1 MTYLKKSERTF
12 IARIARDGREQPLKK
27 HLHSVS
33 FLCGQ
38 LASKIG
44 MRHCGELVG
53 LLHDMGK
60 YTEAWQEYLSESS
73 QKNGKIKKKNHSAIG
88 ARYVWEELHPV
99 HTLPADMLTGIL
111 CGHHGGLPDYL
122 TPEGNDGICG
132 RLYPDEEL
140 SYEEAKENFYAFCKT
155 EAEIK
160 ELYEKA
166 YGEFK
171 TIYPKA
177 KKNGFQ
183 LGLIEKF
190 LHSCLLD
197 ADRLDAACFDME
209 RPPSVEEDYQELWNT
224 LSARLEEHRKGFSLS
239 AAAREKEREIYRL
252 RNVISE
258 ECWKA
263 AFRETGIYSLS
274 CPTGAGKTLAS
285 LRFALEHARQKGKR
299 HIFYIIPYLSILD
312 QTASEIRNALVGA
325 EGWDDSMLLEIH
337 SGLTGK
343 NPKDDEEEKLYELIS
358 ERMDAPIILTT
369 MVGFLNIFYG
379 GHTKHN
385 RMAHQFAD
393 SVILFDEV
401 QKVPLHTVY
410 LFIRTLNFLHN
421 VCDSTSVLCTAT
433 QPMLDRIEAEETLC
447 MAENPELCTV
457 NAEIFKAFERTKLID
472 ERRKNGYS
480 PEALAE
486 RVLQE
491 KEENILIVLNTK
503 KSVHLLYEALKER
516 TEEYKLYC
524 FTTYLCAAH
533 RRKLFDEI
541 RRKLPNGEKL
551 IVVSTALI
559 EAGVDI
565 SFPCVFR
572 ALAGMDSIVQAAGR
586 CNRHGQETERKP
598 VYIVNPDFEH
608 LENGLPDIKIGAQQS
623 RRVIDEIMAAPEQY
637 GEELLCPEAVENYFL
652 YYFAEQQKKLDCEAH
667 GKTFSELLGANA
679 GSYAAYAAQQG
690 ESFSM
695 FMRQSFQSASEAFSA
710 IEEYGIPVIVP
721 YDRGREIIAALCG
734 AEELGDLKKLLR
746 EAQQYTVNLSPSDF
760 QAIGDGIRY
769 LEDLD
774 VYILKE
780 PFYDKQKGV
789 VTESHADLDI
799 K

>member
-1 MTYLKKSERTF
+1 MGESKREKFL
-12 IARIARDGREQPLKK
+12 ARISKDGSKQYLEQ
-27 HLHSVS
+27 HSSSVS
-33 FLCGQ
+33 VLCGQ

-44 MRHCGELVG
+44 MQHCGELLG

-60 YTEAWQEYLSESS
+60 YTEAWQEYLLESF
-73 QKNGKIKKKNHSAIG
+73 QNNGKVKKRNHSALG
-88 ARYVWEELHPV
+88 ARYVWEKLHPI

-111 CGHHGGLPDYL
+111 CGHHGGLPNYL
-122 TPEGNDGICG
+122 TPEGNDGISG
-132 RLYPDEEL
+132 RLYPNEEL
-140 SYEEAKENFYAFCKT
+140 FYEEAKENFYVHCKT
-155 EAEIK
+155 EEEMK
-160 ELYEKA
+160 TLYEKA
-166 YGEFK
+166 YEEFK
-171 TIYPKA
+171 RVYPKV
-177 KKNGFQ
+177 KKNAFHC
-183 LGLIEKF
+183 GLIEKL

-197 ADRLDAACFDME
+197 ADRLDAACFDMN
-209 RPPSVEEDYQELWNT
+209 RSPSVKEDYQALWIT
-224 LSARLEEHRKGFSLS
+224 LSERLEEHIKDFSLRDGAS
-239 AAAREKEREIYRL
+239 EKEQEIYRL
-252 RNVISE
+252 RSVISE

-263 AFRETGIYSLS
+263 AFRETGIYFLS
-274 CPTGAGKTLAS
+274 CPTGSGKTLAS
-285 LRFALEHARQKGKR
+285 LRFALEHARQKGKK

-312 QTASEIRNALVGA
+312 QTASEIRNALAGA

-337 SGLTGK
+337 SGMTEKKVKG
-343 NPKDDEEEKLYELIS
+343 DEEEKLYELIS

-369 MVGFLNIFYG
+369 MVGFLHIFYG
-379 GHTKHN
+379 GNTKHN
-385 RMAHQFAD
+385 RLAHQFAD

-410 LFIRTLNFLHN
+410 PFIRTLNFLHN

-433 QPMLDRIEAEETLC
+433 QPMLDRIGTEEKLCIAEK
-447 MAENPELCTV
+447 PELCTV

-480 PEALAE
+480 PEALAD
-486 RVLQE
+486 RILQE
-491 KEENILIVLNTK
+491 KAENALIVLNTK
-503 KSVHLLYEALKER
+503 KSVHLLYEALKES

-524 FTTYLCAAH
+524 LTTYLCAAH

-541 RRKLPNGEKL
+541 RQKLPNGEKL

-572 ALAGMDSIVQAAGR
+572 AIAGMDSIVQAAGR

-608 LENGLPDIKIGAQQS
+608 LDKGLPDIKIGAQQT
-623 RRVIDEIMAAPEQY
+623 RRVIDEIKAAPEKY
-637 GEELLCPEAVENYFL
+637 GGELLCPEAVEKYFL
-652 YYFAEQQKKLDCEAH
+652 YYFSEQQKKLDYEAY
-667 GKTFSELLGANA
+667 GKTFSELLGSNA

-690 ESFSM
+690 EPFSM
-695 FMRQSFQSASEAFSA
+695 FMRQSFQSAGDAFAA
-710 IEEYGIPVIVP
+710 IEEYGKPVIVP
-721 YDRGREIIAALCG
+721 YERGREIIAALCSM
-734 AEELGDLKKLLR
+734 EELGDLKKLLR

-774 VYILKE
+774 IYILKE

-789 VTESHADLDI
+789 VTESHAGLDI

>member
-1 MTYLKKSERTF
+1 MGESKREKF
-12 IARIARDGREQPLKK
+12 FARISKDGSKQYLEQ
-27 HLHSVS
+27 HSCSVS
-33 FLCGQ
+33 VLCGQ

-44 MRHCGELVG
+44 MQHCGELLG

-60 YTEAWQEYLSESS
+60 YTEAWQEYLLESF
-73 QKNGKIKKKNHSAIG
+73 QNNGKVKKRNHSALG
-88 ARYVWEELHPV
+88 ARYVWEKLHPI

-122 TPEGNDGICG
+122 TPEGNDGISG
-132 RLYPDEEL
+132 RLYPNEEL
-140 SYEEAKENFYAFCKT
+140 FYEEAKENFYVHCKT
-155 EAEIK
+155 EEEMK
-160 ELYEKA
+160 TLYEKA
-166 YGEFK
+166 YEEFK
-171 TIYPKA
+171 RVYPKV
-177 KKNGFQ
+177 KKNAFQ
-183 LGLIEKF
+183 CGLIEKL

-197 ADRLDAACFDME
+197 ADRLDAACFDMK
-209 RPPSVEEDYQELWNT
+209 RSPSVKEDYHALWIT
-224 LSARLEEHRKGFSLS
+224 LSERLEEHIKDFSLRDGAS
-239 AAAREKEREIYRL
+239 EKEWEIYRL

-263 AFRETGIYSLS
+263 AFRETGIYFLS
-274 CPTGAGKTLAS
+274 CPTGSGKTLAS
-285 LRFALEHARQKGKR
+285 LRFALEHARQKGKK

-337 SGLTGK
+337 SSMTEK
-343 NPKDDEEEKLYELIS
+343 KAKDDEEEKLYELIS

-369 MVGFLNIFYG
+369 MVGFLHIFYG
-379 GHTKHN
+379 GNTKHN
-385 RMAHQFAD
+385 RLAHQFAD

-410 LFIRTLNFLHN
+410 PFIRTLNFLHN

-433 QPMLDRIEAEETLC
+433 QPMLDRIGTEEKLRIAEK
-447 MAENPELCTV
+447 PELCTV
-457 NAEIFKAFERTKLID
+457 NAEIFKTFERTKLID

-480 PEALAE
+480 PETLAD
-486 RVLQE
+486 RILQE
-491 KEENILIVLNTK
+491 KAENALIVLNTK
-503 KSVHLLYEALKER
+503 KSVHLLYEALKES
-516 TEEYKLYC
+516 TEEYELYC
-524 FTTYLCAAH
+524 LTTYLCAAH
-533 RRKLFDEI
+533 RRNLFDEI

-572 ALAGMDSIVQAAGR
+572 AIAGMDSIVQAAGR

-608 LENGLPDIKIGAQQS
+608 LDKGLPDIKIGAQQT
-623 RRVIDEIMAAPEQY
+623 RRVIDEIKAAPEKY
-637 GEELLCPEAVENYFL
+637 GGELLCREAVEKYFL
-652 YYFAEQQKKLDCEAH
+652 YYFSEQQKKLDYEAY

-690 ESFSM
+690 ETFSM
-695 FMRQSFQSASEAFSA
+695 FMRQSFQSAGDAFAA
-710 IEEYGIPVIVP
+710 IEEYGKPVIVP
-721 YDRGREIIAALCG
+721 YERGREIIAALCST
-734 AEELGDLKKLLR
+734 EELGDLKKLLR

-774 VYILKE
+774 IYILKDT
-780 PFYDKQKGV
+780 FYDETKGV
-789 VTESHADLDI
+789 VTESQAKALLH
-799 K
+799 